1 MARIVRSASTL
12 RTVPNS
18 VEHEHAHDTQTDL
31 SGLPGIPADEGSDR
45 ANMEFADDLPEA
57 AGQTSVPVA
66 SAAPQ
71 TRRRGRPPREQL
83 AAGQPPVIAP
93 PIAAP
98 AALPTAA
105 ALQGLGMLYLFARG
119 SGSEIGE
126 VVESLREALAAYDAL
141 GPQTPP

>member
-18 VEHEHAHDTQTDL
+18 VEHAHDAQIDL
-31 SGLPGIPADEGSDR
+31 QDLPDLPADEGSDH
-45 ANMEFADDLPEA
+45 ANMGPADELAEA
-57 AGQTSVPVA
+57 AAATQPSAPMASV
-66 SAAPQ
+66 APQ

-83 AAGQPPVIAP
+83 AAGQPPVIAQ
-93 PIAAP
+93 P

-105 ALQGLGMLYLFARG
+105 ALQGLGMLYLFARS

-141 GPQTPP
+141 GPQTSP